1 MHQVVFHSYVDMA
14 AALRARCSRWGRVE
28 FVLNDAI
35 LRALTSAQ
43 VEQIVRVVTA
53 EQCSGYIP
61 IPPYDG
67 TCLVGNGG
75 PLYRVSID
83 DGDTSDAGFAGHLAV
98 HLDRIIANVADA
110 EKRIAALGDGAVID
124 TDEPDAVGIYY
135 ECHGVRFAD
144 PTAARTL
151 YDFAWDSPVTQ
162 RMVRRAEEMVEAAR
176 LRREAATLRANA

>member
-14 AALRARCSRWGRVE
+14 AALRARCSRWGYVK
-28 FVLNDAI
+28 FVLNDAT

-53 EQCSGYIP
+53 DGEHGRIP
-61 IPPYDG
+61 IPCSDVNLAGRGEPFF
-67 TCLVGNGG
+67 
-75 PLYRVSID
+75 RVSID
-83 DGDTSDAGFAGHLAV
+83 GGDATDTGFIGHLAV
-98 HLDRIIANVADA
+98 HLERIIDNVAAA
-110 EKRIAALGDGAVID
+110 EARIAELGDGCVID
-124 TDEPDAVGIYY
+124 TDEPDVGGLYGG
-135 ECHGVRFAD
+135 CHGVRFAD
-144 PTAARTL
+144 PDAARTL